1 MHLRLKGNVL
11 AFPKRIVRR
20 NVKKKMEKSLE
31 KRVKNLYISLKMSKF
46 ITIN

>member
-1 MHLRLKGNVL
+1 MHLRLKGSVL
-11 AFPKRIVRR
+11 AFPKKAARKS
-20 NVKKKMEKSLE
+20 VKKDGKSFE